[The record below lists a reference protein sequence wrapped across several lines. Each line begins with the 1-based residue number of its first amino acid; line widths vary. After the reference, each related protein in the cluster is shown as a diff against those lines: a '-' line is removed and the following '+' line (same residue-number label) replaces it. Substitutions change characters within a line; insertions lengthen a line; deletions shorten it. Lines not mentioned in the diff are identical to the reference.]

1 LLSVLIL
8 QSFVVL
14 VVVGLNAE
22 LREWSVDDVIQT
34 EDRIVSQ
41 WGDVSADEQ
50 HQLRE
55 QVDEVLRPLGY
66 ETSLLVIRRANSL
79 ALFFTCLT
87 LSALMS
93 LRDQWRS
100 RRLRDIVQS
109 LFRLLSGARYLSL
122 KRLIWPVTDYERCV
136 DFFTSQ
142 QSK

>member
-1 LLSVLIL
+1 MLSVLIL

-109 LFRLLSGARYLSL
+109 LFRLLSGVSFLQV
-122 KRLIWPVTDYERCV
+122 KRLTWPVTDYERCV